1 MKTRYCFMNR
11 TMAGIVFAVAIL
23 LIPVCA
29 FSNQDFYYTFDG
41 KKVHLEVAAD
51 QFVVKPAEPDLS
63 AAEVQSRLQV
73 HLPVSR
79 VQPVRGLQ
87 TDGYFEVHVQ
97 HPIAD
102 PQAVREELGALLD
115 KTDWVHVEPVFLLNK
130 TPLIAYDVFMVKLDD
145 ASEYDRLIKL
155 NEKYGVEVVSRNVQ
169 LPNLITLRMH
179 VPSEYSVTEMARLY
193 FEQLHLRYS
202 TPSFK
207 REITKHQP
215 VNDPYYVF
223 QFYHHMT
230 QAAFSWD
237 ITTGSENI
245 VVAVIDDGVMAHE
258 DLPAG
263 RLVNGFDAFGP
274 GNGAPG
280 GNEAHGMAVA
290 GIIAAT
296 HNNLGIAGLAPN
308 VQVMPVRI
316 FDEIGDGTD
325 DNGLVNACAHAVNNG
340 AEVINNSWGFFFQ
353 DGSSVT
359 DPNHIPA
366 LTNCITDAMENGR
379 NGDGIVVI
387 FASGNNG
394 QEVTYPANVP
404 GVISVGAV
412 DENDIKFGYSAEG
425 PQLDIVAPSG
435 EIGIDLVVQCGLFS
449 NRFRTTLYGTVW
461 TLDQDG
467 ANGWNPG
474 NTNIDSPNCFNEYQW
489 STHSGQPT
497 PGQAYTAHFGGTSAA
512 APQISGTTALMLTV
526 NPDLTLDQVRDILH
540 YTADWSGHMGGSPP
554 TDEYGHGRLNAYEAV
569 KHALPNQLNSPFFA
583 VWPSQDIGGSHIF
596 GDSYLEFGT
605 LIIPQGKAAVFS
617 GTLTGFGGDYAK
629 ILVQGNMV
637 VESGTQL
644 LDLSIEVAPTGRLIV
659 RDGATI
665 RPGSLGELL
674 VEGYAGL
681 GSDVVVRR
689 GDIEVAAGGELV
701 VGAGS
706 ELYFTTGKGLTAWG
720 RVALNGY
727 NGKPVVMN
735 IDPALSGTWAGV
747 HLHGAGS
754 ELAYVHITGAVN
766 GVSAY
771 NTGNISLNSVQV
783 YGSSFDGF
791 RLVNAAADTW
801 NIRADGNLRHGILYD
816 GAANGGVSTSI
827 LKGNEYTGIKLEGG
841 AVVWQAQNS
850 RIYDGLT
857 NGIRADDGSYIA
869 VSGSSIHDNA
879 YLAAAS

>member
-1 MKTRYCFMNR
+1 MKHIFFISLLFFVLGLISPNAQPHEQTEGFLIMFEPHVKADDVRSKNLFSIDGDLEIVEYFENVNIWWVKHNPQKITRESALQR
-11 TMAGIVFAVAIL
+11 L
-23 LIPVCA
+23 R
-29 FSNQDFYYTFDG
+29 
-41 KKVHLEVAAD
+41 
-51 QFVVKPAEPDLS
+51 AEPGI
-63 AAEVQSRLQV
+63 R
-73 HLPVSR
+73 
-79 VQPVRGLQ
+79 
-87 TDGYFEVHVQ
+87 Y
-97 HPIAD
+97 AD
-102 PQAVREELGALLD
+102 PIRNRVTWRGTVPNDTHFSDQWGMRNNGQTGGTAGAD
-115 KTDWVHVEPVFLLNK
+115 
-130 TPLIAYDVFMVKLDD
+130 ISA
-145 ASEYDRLIKL
+145 
-155 NEKYGVEVVSRNVQ
+155 
-169 LPNLITLRMH
+169 
-179 VPSEYSVTEMARLY
+179 
-193 FEQLHLRYS
+193 
-202 TPSFK
+202 
-207 REITKHQP
+207 TK
-215 VNDPYYVF
+215 
-223 QFYHHMT
+223 
-230 QAAFSWD
+230 AWD
-237 ITTGSENI
+237 ITRGDSWGAHVP
-245 VVAVIDDGVMAHE
+245 VVAVIDNGFEQDHPDLAFLTGGYNAYNDNFNVPVADHGTHVTGILGATSNNSSGVAGVMWNTEVFPVAGSSINETVVVRAYDYILGLRQDYNNSGGSSGRFIVATNSSFGINEGDPSDYGCWCAMYDAMGAVGIISVAATANRDWDIDQVGDVPTACNSNYLITVTNTTHLDNKYAHP
-258 DLPAG
+258 DLDKGAAWG
-263 RLVNGFDAFGP
+263 LNTIHL
-274 GNGAPG
+274 GAPG
-280 GNEAHGMAVA
+280 TNIKSTLTLASGSYGYDTGTSMATPHVTGVVGLIYSVLSSA
-290 GIIAAT
+290 DIA
-296 HNNLGIAGLAPN
+296 
-308 VQVMPVRI
+308 
-316 FDEIGDGTD
+316 
-325 DNGLVNACAHAVNNG
+325 
-340 AEVINNSWGFFFQ
+340 NS
-353 DGSSVT
+353 
-359 DPNHIPA
+359 
-366 LTNCITDAMENGR
+366 LTNPGSLALSVKDYILNNVDPIADLSGIT
-379 NGDGIVVI
+379 
-387 FASGNNG
+387 
-394 QEVTYPANVP
+394 
-404 GVISVGAV
+404 
-412 DENDIKFGYSAEG
+412 
-425 PQLDIVAPSG
+425 
-435 EIGIDLVVQCGLFS
+435 
-449 NRFRTTLYGTVW
+449 TTG
-461 TLDQDG
+461 
-467 ANGWNPG
+467 
-474 NTNIDSPNCFNEYQW
+474 
-489 STHSGQPT
+489 
-497 PGQAYTAHFGGTSAA
+497 
-512 APQISGTTALMLTV
+512 
-526 NPDLTLDQVRDILH
+526 
-540 YTADWSGHMGGSPP
+540 
-554 TDEYGHGRLNAYEAV
+554 GRLNAYEAV

-617 GTLTGFGGDYAK
+617 GTLTGFGGDYAR

-674 VEGYAGL
+674 VEGYARL

-689 GDIEVAAGGELV
+689 GDIEVGAGGELV

-869 VSGSSIHDNA
+869 VILPSNLKII
-879 YLAAAS
+879 

>member
-1 MKTRYCFMNR
+1 MKTFKQFLF
-11 TMAGIVFAVAIL
+11 VFIFWSLTAVQTLFAQQ
-23 LIPVCA
+23 PT
-29 FSNQDFYYTFDG
+29 TFIEWEGRPIEVFTDHIE
-41 KKVHLEVAAD
+41 VHFEHYQLKDSVAA
-51 QFVVKPAEPDLS
+51 KLS
-63 AAEVQSRLQV
+63 IDASRIEIYHRDRGYAIMQIEDGADIRAAVE
-73 HLPVSR
+73 
-79 VQPVRGLQ
+79 
-87 TDGYFEVHVQ
+87 
-97 HPIAD
+97 
-102 PQAVREELGALLD
+102 AVRAVPGVVRAGPS
-115 KTDWVHVEPVFLLNK
+115 VVVR
-130 TPLIAYDVFMVKLDD
+130 
-145 ASEYDRLIKL
+145 ASAIPNDTHWSLQ
-155 NEKYGVEVVSRNVQ
+155 YGPQ
-169 LPNLITLRMH
+169 ITAM
-179 VPSEYSVTEMARLY
+179 PFA
-193 FEQLHLRYS
+193 
-202 TPSFK
+202 
-207 REITKHQP
+207 
-215 VNDPYYVF
+215 
-223 QFYHHMT
+223 
-230 QAAFSWD
+230 WD
-237 ITTGSENI
+237 ITTGDGA
-245 VVAVIDDGVMAHE
+245 VTVGVIDSGIPLVQFTNNMSHE
-258 DLPAG
+258 DLDNAQRILLGQNFSFDDPDEG
-263 RLVNGFDAFGP
+263 LRDLNG
-274 GNGAPG
+274 
-280 GNEAHGMAVA
+280 HGTHVT
-290 GIIAAT
+290 GILSAES
-296 HNNLGIAGLAPN
+296 NNNTGIAGSSWGSQILVVKFFDQFEEGTIPN
-308 VQVMPVRI
+308 FFNAVQ
-316 FDEIGDGTD
+316 F
-325 DNGLVNACAHAVNNG
+325 AVNMGVDIINFSGG
-340 AEVINNSWGFFFQ
+340 AMA
-353 DGSSVT
+353 
-359 DPNHIPA
+359 DPNNTIRDAVQLADNNGVLLVVAAGNYHQQFNPDRIVEFPA
-366 LTNCITDAMENGR
+366 AYSTQFDNVIAVSATNSNDEVPFFSSRGPEVNVSAP
-379 NGDGIVVI
+379 GDNIFSTTPDYSVQGVYQLNYD
-387 FASGNNG
+387 FASG
-394 QEVTYPANVP
+394 
-404 GVISVGAV
+404 
-412 DENDIKFGYSAEG
+412 
-425 PQLDIVAPSG
+425 
-435 EIGIDLVVQCGLFS
+435 
-449 NRFRTTLYGTVW
+449 
-461 TLDQDG
+461 
-467 ANGWNPG
+467 
-474 NTNIDSPNCFNEYQW
+474 
-489 STHSGQPT
+489 
-497 PGQAYTAHFGGTSAA
+497 TSMA
-512 APQISGTTALMLTV
+512 APHVSGTAAMMLSV
-526 NPDLTLDQVRDILH
+526 NPNLTPAQLRNRLED
-540 YTADWSGHMGGSPP
+540 TADWFAHIGSSPP
-554 TDEYGHGRLNAYEAV
+554 SDEYGHGRLNAYEAV

-674 VEGYAGL
+674 VEGYARL